1 MKAKPTNSVQPK
13 RAKPPTTPDRVA
25 GKLFDR
31 VASILDEARS
41 SVVRAVNSRMV
52 LAYWLIGRE
61 IVQELQ
67 EGEKRANFGSA
78 LISNLSQR
86 LTLRYGQ
93 GFSIS
98 GLKDFRL
105 FFLIY
110 ADREPSIRHSLRA
123 ELEVPSEKSHTA
135 CGQFETTPQIQH
147 SLRAEFPSPFH
158 PSLSWSHYR
167 AIMRVEKPE
176 ARDFYEQEAVA
187 AGWKVRELERQI
199 HSLYYERLLAS
210 RDKKGMLLS
219 QRKAPD
225 KDPTS
230 ILKSS
235 AVLEFLGLPDS
246 PRLHESDLE
255 QAIMDNLQTFL
266 LEMGRGFSF
275 VARQKRIAFEDD
287 EFYVDLVFYNYLL
300 KCFVIIDLKIGKLTH
315 QDIGQMDSYVRL
327 YEDLFKVEGDNP
339 TIGLILCSEKNET
352 IARYSVLKEGRQ
364 LFARKYRLHLPTE
377 DELATELKR
386 EILAIQDGVKK

>member
-1 MKAKPTNSVQPK
+1 ME
-13 RAKPPTTPDRVA
+13 
-25 GKLFDR
+25 KLFSR
-31 VASILDEARS
+31 VSTILDEARS
-41 SVVRAVNSRMV
+41 SVVQAVNTRMV

-61 IVQELQ
+61 IIQELQ
-67 EGEKRANFGSA
+67 GGDERAAYGKSVIEG
-78 LISNLSQR
+78 LSNR
-86 LTLRYGQ
+86 LTKRYG
-93 GFSIS
+93 S
-98 GLKDFRL
+98 GYSVSSLRDFRC
-105 FFLIY
+105 FYTVFQI
-110 ADREPSIRHSLRA
+110 H
-123 ELEVPSEKSHTA
+123 HTA
-135 CGQFETTPQIQH
+135 CGELASASKKRTKAIRH
-147 SLRAEFPSPFH
+147 IVRSEFTRFH

-187 AGWKVRELERQI
+187 SGWNVRELERQI
-199 HSLYYERLLAS
+199 HSLYFERLLAS
-210 RDKKGMLLS
+210 RDKKGMVLE
-219 QRKAPD
+219 QRKTTFS
-225 KDPTS
+225 DPSS

-255 QAIMDNLQTFL
+255 QSIMENLQTFL

-275 VARQKRIAFEDD
+275 VARQKRIVFEND

-300 KCFVIIDLKIGKLTH
+300 KCFVLIDLKIGKLTH

-352 IARYSVLKEGRQ
+352 IARYSVLKESRQ

-377 DELATELKR
+377 NELAAELKR
-386 EILAIQDGVKK
+386 EILAIREGEK